1 MWEREH
7 VITCDLKK
15 SSIRLYSILCKNY
28 PFEMRCLSGEMLFF
42 TVHCK
47 ASALSWR
54 TSVKQLVTGILAA
67 FELLSRAVVTASD
80 RPCAC
85 ERFWM
90 RAVAR
95 PHTPSLSPSFRS
107 RQTVALE
114 TQRAPVRWEWKF
126 FQLYLFICLI
136 SFPLSVARIEQTRR
150 LSCVRLSFFLN
161 LALSW
166 CVCIKMLNTNAEAST
181 LDLTLFFGTS
191 NAILLKK
198 QFTQKQKFKSELS
211 L

>member
-15 SSIRLYSILCKNY
+15 EYIRLYSILCKNY
-28 PFEMRCLSGEMLFF
+28 PFEMSANWSIWVYLNCPEVFFRRQMLVRWGAVFHSTLQSVYPFLTNKRETARHRDPSGLW
-42 TVHCK
+42 T
-47 ASALSWR
+47 
-54 TSVKQLVTGILAA
+54 LVTCSRHSEWPSVCMRA
-67 FELLSRAVVTASD
+67 LLNARM
-80 RPCAC
+80 CL
-85 ERFWM
+85 

-114 TQRAPVRWEWKF
+114 TQRAPVCWKWKF

-150 LSCVRLSFFLN
+150 LS
-161 LALSW
+161 
-166 CVCIKMLNTNAEAST
+166 
-181 LDLTLFFGTS
+181 
-191 NAILLKK
+191 
-198 QFTQKQKFKSELS
+198 SEGRNWNEL
-211 L
+211 